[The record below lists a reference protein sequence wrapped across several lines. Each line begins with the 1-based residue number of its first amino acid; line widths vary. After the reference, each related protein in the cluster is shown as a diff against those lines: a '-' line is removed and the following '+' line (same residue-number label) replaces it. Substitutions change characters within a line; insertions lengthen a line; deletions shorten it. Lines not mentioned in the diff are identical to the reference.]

1 MAELASHAAV
11 IMVTKSCKNKRRAD
25 GIVLYTYCPL
35 SAMSIKKSM
44 LMKEVHQQ
52 ADILQYLEIIKHLT
66 KEQDVDTY
74 FSEWYVHLFPSI
86 DSIQSY

>member
-11 IMVTKSCKNKRRAD
+11 VMVTKSCKNKRRAD

-52 ADILQYLEIIKHLT
+52 ADIL
-66 KEQDVDTY
+66 
-74 FSEWYVHLFPSI
+74 
-86 DSIQSY
+86 